1 MSSDPTE
8 NASGFTFQ
16 EKPQMNARFLA
27 YVEQIVELYEKQEE
41 YLKIL
46 GEFNKRQQE
55 AEQELNNANQT
66 NESTDT
72 EFSVCDNKE
81 EPIVQLEPSI
91 PNPCDDVQSVCTSE
105 VLYSA

>member
-1 MSSDPTE
+1 MSDPTE
-8 NASGFTFQ
+8 NASGFTFP
-16 EKPQMNARFLA
+16 EKPQMNARFMA

-46 GEFNKRQQE
+46 GEFNKRREE

-72 EFSVCDNKE
+72 ELSVCDNKE
-81 EPIVQLEPSI
+81 EPIIQLEPSV
-91 PNPCDDVQSVCTSE
+91 PDPADDIQSECSRE
-105 VLYSA
+105 ILYSS